1 MAVQSTYREAEVPTG
16 VVAKT
21 PGSAPASSEITA
33 AIDAIWREV
42 LQRDK
47 IEATDDFFDLGGTS
61 LDLIHVFSKINAK
74 FDLSLNGS
82 ILDDEVTLPGMAE
95 RVAAALNK

>member
-1 MAVQSTYREAEVPTG
+1 MAVQSTYREAQVSTG
-16 VVAKT
+16 AVSKT
-21 PGSAPASSEITA
+21 PSGAPASSEVTA
-33 AIDAIWREV
+33 AVDAIWKEV

-74 FDLSLNGS
+74 FGLSLNGS
-82 ILDDEVTLPGMAE
+82 VLEDDVTVPQMAE
-95 RVAAALNK
+95 CVAAAIDK